1 MFCFGF
7 YSYHN
12 KFYNTYQTS
21 FRVSAFFY
29 ITIIKPTRSL
39 STVIR
44 SSQLRE
50 ASNFNPLTNC
60 NGSETDTFGV
70 GNCIASSDESTNSSY
85 EVKVRCNSLSE
96 SRIFAI
102 MTKKTASPT
111 IVRDQGK
118 ILSHGRALQNE
129 QKTNIILIYFIAQH

>member
-1 MFCFGF
+1 MARSVDYAYDVMFCFGF

-50 ASNFNPLTNC
+50 ASTFNPLTH
-60 NGSETDTFGV
+60 SLEKEDTV
-70 GNCIASSDESTNSSY
+70 SNQR
-85 EVKVRCNSLSE
+85 KVYDR
-96 SRIFAI
+96 
-102 MTKKTASPT
+102 
-111 IVRDQGK
+111 
-118 ILSHGRALQNE
+118 
-129 QKTNIILIYFIAQH
+129 